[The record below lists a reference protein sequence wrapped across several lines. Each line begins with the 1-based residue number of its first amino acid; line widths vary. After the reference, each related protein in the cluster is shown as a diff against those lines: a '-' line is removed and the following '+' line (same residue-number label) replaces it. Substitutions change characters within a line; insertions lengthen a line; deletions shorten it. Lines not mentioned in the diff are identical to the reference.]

1 MFDEARF
8 FACVDAH
15 TESALEL
22 RGSDIIVIM
31 MSELAFIYLSKITSH
46 D

>member
-22 RGSDIIVIM
+22 RGSDIVIM

-46 D
+46 N